1 MMRSLGL
8 RSVFPRVA
16 AAAVLALSFALVVGM
31 GSPASAQAEV
41 TVDMPNFDFVPA
53 TITVPVGTKVTWTHS
68 QMGVPHDVT
77 SDTGVFSSP
86 RRMMMGQTFS
96 YTFTEPGTY
105 PYTCTIHSM
114 RQKGTIVVVAQTAG
128 TVAPAGTARPA
139 ATGTGGGA
147 AAPAPTATRPAAAAA
162 TVPAVMPRTGSGGTA
177 TSFVNEGTGMNWLLL
192 AGGLLV
198 AGVIC
203 VGGVRLRSAR
213 E

>member
-1 MMRSLGL
+1 MMRGLGL

-16 AAAVLALSFALVVGM
+16 AAAVLALSFALVVGL
-31 GSPASAQAEV
+31 GSPASAQTEV
-41 TVDMPNFDFVPA
+41 VIDMPNFNFVPDMV
-53 TITVPVGTKVTWTHS
+53 TVQVGTKVTWRHT

-77 SDTGVFSSP
+77 SDTGAFMSA
-86 RRMMMGQTFS
+86 RRMMMGDSYS
-96 YTFTEPGTY
+96 YTFTQPGTY
-105 PYTCTIHSM
+105 PYTCTIHSQ

-128 TVAPAGTARPA
+128 TAAPAGTARPA

-147 AAPAPTATRPAAAAA
+147 AVPAPTATRPAAAAA
-162 TVPAVMPRTGSGGTA
+162 TVPAVMPRTGNGGTA
-177 TSFVNEGTGMNWLLL
+177 TSFVNEGTGTNWLLL

-203 VGGVRLRSAR
+203 AGGMRLRGAR